1 MKFVQN
7 EPIAIIDMKELHKI
21 VKSATLIGF
30 LNQLAVLNDLTENK
44 GQPLTQMLIFIMQL
58 RRCSL

>member
-7 EPIAIIDMKELHKI
+7 EPIPIRNMKEIHEI

-30 LNQLAVLNDLTENK
+30 LNRLAVLNDLTEKSNS
-44 GQPLTQMLIFIMQL
+44 QPLTLKHGYNYKTFKV
-58 RRCSL
+58 

>member
-7 EPIAIIDMKELHKI
+7 EPIPIRNMKEIHEI

-30 LNQLAVLNDLTENK
+30 LNRLAVLNDLTK
-44 GQPLTQMLIFIMQL
+44 KSISQPLDMNLI
-58 RRCSL
+58 SKE

>member
-7 EPIAIIDMKELHKI
+7 EPIPIRNMKEIHEI

-30 LNQLAVLNDLTENK
+30 LDRLVFPMNFNHTVN
-44 GQPLTQMLIFIMQL
+44 PLT
-58 RRCSL
+58 